1 MRKELGMAVPCS
13 PLLVTAGTSSASAAT
28 DQNNDVT
35 VTVKGEPRQATYK
48 VVSTTVTRFSMS
60 GT

>member
-1 MRKELGMAVPCS
+1 MAVPCS

>member
-1 MRKELGMAVPCS
+1 MAVPCS

-35 VTVKGEPRQATYK
+35 VTVKREHDKRHTK
-48 VVSTTVTRFSMS
+48 LSSTTVTRFLMS